1 MPAKTKITRED
12 VIDAAFEIVR
22 KGGWAKL
29 SARSIS
35 KMLKS
40 STMPIYYQF
49 TSMEMIE
56 EEVVKKAVALQAE
69 YSAVPLTDVSALNNG
84 IGYVLFAW
92 EEPHL
97 FAAVYDEKHISMN
110 IQYSNALFDADVEEL
125 TRNPRMAGLSRDQL
139 RYFQF
144 LAWIF
149 VQGIASLRPWVKET
163 RGNLD
168 KETLIELIRDGLR
181 ILTYGFLAYQ
191 ARFSAR
197 KKKKQFNKADHTKK
211 SVSKVSRNHQNIQP

>member
-1 MPAKTKITRED
+1 MPAKTKISRAD

-35 KMLKS
+35 KKLKS

-49 TSMEMIE
+49 TDMEMIE

-69 YSAVPLTDVSALNNG
+69 YSSVPLTDVSALNNG

-97 FAAVYDEKHISMN
+97 FASIYDEKHISMN
-110 IQYSNALFDADVEEL
+110 IQYNTALFDANVEEL
-125 TRNPRMAGLSRDQL
+125 ARNPRMAGLSLDQL

-149 VQGIASLRPWVKET
+149 VQGIATLKPWIVKT
-163 RGNLD
+163 QGNKD
-168 KETLIELIRDGLR
+168 KDSLIELIRDGSK
-181 ILTYGFLAYQ
+181 ILTYGFIENQ
-191 ARFSAR
+191 ARSSA
-197 KKKKQFNKADHTKK
+197 KKKKRQFTKVNLTKK
-211 SVSKVSRNHQNIQP
+211 SVSNVSRNY